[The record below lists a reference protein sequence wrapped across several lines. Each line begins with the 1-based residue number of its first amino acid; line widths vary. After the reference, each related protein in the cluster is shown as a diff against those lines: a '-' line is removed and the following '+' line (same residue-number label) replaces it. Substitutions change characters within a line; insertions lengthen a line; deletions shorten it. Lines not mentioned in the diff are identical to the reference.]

1 MRQVESASASG
12 VTTAG
17 SPAILNVSDHAF
29 PDVDGNW
36 TGFPKQTGQSLSYW
50 LQGVRCDPLLDHRS
64 TPDLPA
70 SADIVIIGSGVSC
83 SVPFAVPTVGDRG
96 VNGVLDLLTFA
107 DHGNFGCQAVP
118 RNVA

>member
-17 SPAILNVSDHAF
+17 SPAVLNVSDHAF

-70 SADIVIIGSGVSC
+70 SADIVVIGSGVSC
-83 SVPFAVPTVGDRG
+83 SMPFAPPTIRNRG
-96 VNGVLDLLTFA
+96 VKRFPI
-107 DHGNFGCQAVP
+107 C
-118 RNVA
+118 

>member
-17 SPAILNVSDHAF
+17 SPAVLNVSDHAF

-50 LQGVRCDPLLDHRS
+50 LQGVRCDPLLDYRS

-70 SADIVIIGSGVSC
+70 CADTVIIGSGVSC
-83 SVPFAVPTVGDRG
+83 SMQFAIPTIGDRG
-96 VNGVLDLLTFA
+96 VKRVLNRLIFA
-107 DHGNFGCQAVP
+107 DHGHSGCQAVP
-118 RNVA
+118 GDLA